1 MKLPIKRFT
10 YQAKFTE
17 NLAFTGYL
25 IINIIIN
32 NFARY
37 KLFYSYP
44 HMTEIKRFTFNPFQV
59 NTYLLWDETKEC
71 AIVDPGCY
79 DEKEKSAITDF
90 IEKEGL
96 KPVVLVNT
104 HSHIDHIVGN
114 EFISEKYNLE
124 ITAHEAGKRFAENA
138 HQNAFVYGFSG
149 VGFLT
154 PQKHL
159 EEGDKVTFGSSELE
173 VLDTPGHADGSICLV
188 NHKDKFVIA
197 GDVLFM
203 QGIGRT
209 DLPSGNYDLL
219 LKNIKEKLFT
229 LDNDYTVYPGH
240 GPETTIGM
248 EKNSNPF
255 LVKL

>member
-1 MKLPIKRFT
+1 
-10 YQAKFTE
+10 
-17 NLAFTGYL
+17 
-25 IINIIIN
+25 
-32 NFARY
+32 
-37 KLFYSYP
+37 
-44 HMTEIKRFTFNPFQV
+44 MTEIKRFAFNPFQV

-79 DEKEKSAITDF
+79 EEEEKAALTGFIDE
-90 IEKEGL
+90 EGL
-96 KPVVLVNT
+96 KPVFLVNT

-114 EFISEKYNLE
+114 KFISDTYGLA
-124 ITAHEAGKRFAENA
+124 ITAHGAGKRFAENA
-138 HQNAFVYGFSG
+138 HQNAFIYGFSG
-149 VGFLT
+149 VEFLP
-154 PQKHL
+154 PQEPVK
-159 EEGDKVTFGSSELE
+159 EGDKITFGNSELE

-188 NHKDKFVIA
+188 SHTDKFVIA

-209 DLPSGNYDLL
+209 DLPTGNYDLL

-229 LDNDYTVYPGH
+229 LGNDYTVYPGH

-255 LVKL
+255 LMKL